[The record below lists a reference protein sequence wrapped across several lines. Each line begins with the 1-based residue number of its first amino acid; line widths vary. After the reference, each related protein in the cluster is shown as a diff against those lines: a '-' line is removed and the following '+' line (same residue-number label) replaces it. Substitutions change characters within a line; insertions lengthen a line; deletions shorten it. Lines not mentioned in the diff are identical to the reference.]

1 MSVRTEATR
10 RAIARAALSTFCQRG
25 YGVATLEEIGAQVGL
40 TRGGVLHH
48 FKSKPELLEAVAEPY
63 RHALADLLLNAQV
76 DDPPTEPQRRQ
87 LLTRFADLMLE
98 HRGTLRLLANDVS
111 ARAQLE
117 LDVQCPTQQ
126 AQLVRLLTGSQSPD
140 RTKVRVT
147 AALGAMIQPVAS
159 MWLDLD
165 DVGTRGELIDAAVS
179 VIDGTRST
187 AKVAAQ

>member
-1 MSVRTEATR
+1 MSIRTAETR
-10 RAIARAALSTFCQRG
+10 SAIAQAALSTFCQRG
-25 YGVATLEEIGAQVGL
+25 YGVATLEEIGARVGL

-48 FKSKPELLEAVAEPY
+48 FKSKTELLEAVAEPY
-63 RHALADLLLNAQV
+63 RRALADLLLNAQV
-76 DDPPTEPQRRQ
+76 DDPPTRWQRRA

-117 LDVQCPTQQ
+117 LDGQWPTQQ
-126 AQLVRLLTGSQSPD
+126 ARLVSLLTGSQATD
-140 RTKVRVT
+140 LTQIRVT

-165 DVGTRGELIDAAVS
+165 DAGTRGELIDAAVS
-179 VIDGTRST
+179 VIDGKRSS
-187 AKVAAQ
+187 AKAAAQ